1 MIEEIRELV
10 SNYADWLRDKS
21 VLREIGS
28 DFVEITTPFLNRHN
42 DYTQIYIQRLN
53 GSFLI
58 TDGGET
64 IEDLRMSGCDLETK
78 KRRDLLGTAINGLG
92 VHRDGDALFVKATR
106 ENFSLRKHNFI
117 QALLAVNDLF
127 YLAAPVVAN
136 LFIEDVASWLQLH
149 DIRYTP
155 NVKFAG
161 KSGYDHNFD
170 FVIPSS
176 RIAPERLVKTMNNPK
191 RDLAELIAFS
201 WVDTKEVRRL
211 DSRLYVFL
219 NDEEKPPADSAI
231 DALRSYDIYPVAW
244 SNRDEV
250 RLELAA

>member
-10 SNYADWLRDKS
+10 DNYASWLRDKS
-21 VLREIGS
+21 VLREIGC
-28 DFVEITTPFLNRHN
+28 DFVEITTPFLDRHN
-42 DYTQIYIQRLN
+42 DYTQIYVQRLN
-53 GSFLI
+53 GSYLI

-78 KRRDLLGTAINGLG
+78 KRRDLLGITLSGLG
-92 VHRDGDALFVKATR
+92 VHRDGDALFVKATKD
-106 ENFSLRKHNFI
+106 NFSLRKHNLI
-117 QALLAVNDLF
+117 QALLSVNDLF

-149 DIRYTP
+149 EIRFTP

-170 FVIPSS
+170 FVIPAS
-176 RIAPERLVKTMNNPK
+176 RIAPERLLKTMNNPK

-201 WVDTKEVRRL
+201 WVDTKEVRQP
-211 DSRLYVFL
+211 DSSLYVFL
-219 NDEEKPPADSAI
+219 NDEEKSPAESAV
-231 DALRSYDIYPVAW
+231 DALRSYDIRPVVW
-244 SNRDEV
+244 SERDEV

>member
-1 MIEEIRELV
+1 VIEEVRQLV
-10 SNYADWLRDKS
+10 HGYADWLRDKS

-42 DYTQIYIQRLN
+42 DYTQIYVQRLN

-64 IEDLRMSGCDLETK
+64 IEDLRMSGCEIETK
-78 KRRDLLGTAINGLG
+78 KRKDLLYATLNGLG
-92 VHRDGDALFVKATR
+92 IHRNGDTLYVKATK
-106 ENFSLRKHNFI
+106 ENFSLRKHNLI

-149 DIRYTP
+149 EIRHTP
-155 NVKFAG
+155 NVKFSG

-170 FVIPSS
+170 FVIPAY
-176 RIAPERLVKTMNNPK
+176 RDAPERLIKAMNNPK

-201 WVDTKEVRRL
+201 WVDTKEVRPF

-219 NDEEKPPADSAI
+219 NDIEKPPADSSI
-231 DALRSYDIYPVAW
+231 DALRNYDIQPVSW
-244 SNRDEV
+244 SEREEIIP
-250 RLELAA
+250 ELAA

>member
-10 SNYADWLRDKS
+10 DSYANWLRDKS

-28 DFVEITTPFLNRHN
+28 DFVEITTPFLDRHN
-42 DYTQIYIQRLN
+42 DYTQIYVQRLN

-64 IEDLRMSGCDLETK
+64 IEDLRMSGCDLETR
-78 KRRDLLGTAINGLG
+78 KRRDLLCTTLNGLG
-92 VHRDGDALFVKATR
+92 VHRDGDALFVKATK

-136 LFIEDVASWLQLH
+136 LFIEDVASWLRLH
-149 DIRYTP
+149 EVRFTP
-155 NVKFAG
+155 NVKFSG

-170 FVIPSS
+170 FVIPAS
-176 RIAPERLVKTMNNPK
+176 RNASERLVKTMNNPK

-201 WVDTKEVRRL
+201 WVDTKEVRQP
-211 DSRLYVFL
+211 DSSLYVFL
-219 NDEEKPPADSAI
+219 NDEEKPPSDSAV
-231 DALRSYDIYPVAW
+231 DALRSYDIHPVVW
-244 SNRDEV
+244 SNREEV